1 MLSNITI
8 GQYFPGN
15 SLLHR
20 LDPRTKLVVLFAL
33 IVALFL
39 FDQPADYLVM
49 SLLTLAAMRLS
60 RVPLRTLVGSLNTP
74 GAPACATITSS
85 TWWWRAAACTRSMG
99 RPIPCRRAICFW
111 PSPTS

>member
-33 IVALFL
+33 DRKSV
-39 FDQPADYLVM
+39 V
-49 SLLTLAAMRLS
+49 
-60 RVPLRTLVGSLNTP
+60 
-74 GAPACATITSS
+74 
-85 TWWWRAAACTRSMG
+85 
-99 RPIPCRRAICFW
+99 
-111 PSPTS
+111 

>member
-20 LDPRTKLVVLFAL
+20 LDPRTKIVVLFAL

-39 FDQPADYLVM
+39 FDRPADYLVM
-49 SLLTLAAMRLS
+49 SLLTLVFMQLS
-60 RVPLRTLVGSLNTP
+60 RVPLRTLLG
-74 GAPACATITSS
+74 
-85 TWWWRAAACTRSMG
+85 
-99 RPIPCRRAICFW
+99 
-111 PSPTS
+111 

>member
-39 FDQPADYLVM
+39 FDQPAV
-49 SLLTLAAMRLS
+49 
-60 RVPLRTLVGSLNTP
+60 
-74 GAPACATITSS
+74 
-85 TWWWRAAACTRSMG
+85 
-99 RPIPCRRAICFW
+99 
-111 PSPTS
+111 